1 VETVTVSYVNEA
13 SEAINPDLAS
23 PIFSPTTKMA
33 VALAANRDQRGL
45 HIYAGT
51 VPAKTT
57 AKRRAANKVARQSRK
72 ANR

>member
-1 VETVTVSYVNEA
+1 MSTVTY
-13 SEAINPDLAS
+13 SEDVAQQINPDLAS

-45 HIYAGT
+45 HIYADT

-57 AKRRAANKVARQSRK
+57 AKRRAANKAAKASRK